1 MLYTSAEAS
10 KLLRKLTDEKEALIV
25 NENQSKTYVVA
36 TTENEEEL
44 RPDYDYNI
52 TSAKLNEIN
61 DKILKIKHAINLF
74 NVTHEVPETNDLTI
88 DQVLIAMPQL
98 NERKDKLSKMKNRL
112 PKFRSRSNIGSN
124 IIEYD
129 YVNYDINQVSNDY
142 NEICEKISKMQLEL
156 DKINNTDKMEIDI

>member
-36 TTENEEEL
+36 TTENKEEL

-52 TSAKLNEIN
+52 TSTKLNEIN

-74 NVTHEVPETNDLTI
+74 NVTHEVPETNGLTI

-112 PKFRSRSNIGSN
+112 PKFRSRNNIGSN

-156 DKINNTDKMEIDI
+156 DKINNTDKMEIDV